1 MKKGELERG
10 TKKGCL
16 TVFLILWVVF
26 MVKVISILDLNF
38 GDMWDSLKAGDVA
51 GFAYLWLVIFFA
63 LLSCFVLWRIIPKG
77 YFRKK
82 QPKPAAAP
90 VDKWAVTIPTHEGA
104 VIVGNPFRGIFIAG
118 AAGSGKS
125 ESVAVPLLYEFI
137 RKGFSGIVY
146 DFKYP
151 ALDNDITAF
160 INATGSD
167 IGHFR
172 LNFNDPYRT
181 DFVNPI
187 KPEYVPNTSYAR
199 EYAVSIVANLTK
211 ESIKNPD
218 FWSRSATDVLTAC
231 IWYLREEHPEICDIP
246 HVLAMVGSNG
256 TALLNTL
263 QKNIITEQMVRS
275 VYDALQRGADN
286 QVSGVLGTLQGAVA
300 QINTP
305 EMMWV
310 FSRDGCP
317 LDLNNPAAPAVLTV
331 ATNPTTVQTL
341 SPLCSLVIT
350 VATKL
355 MNQPGKAPSF
365 VLLDEAPTIFVPNLE
380 TIPNTGRSNKIATV
394 LMCQDLA
401 QLADGYGDK
410 KADVLF
416 AACNSHF
423 YGRVASSKTAEVFS
437 RQFGKADTVFVTSSE
452 NKNTISPF
460 KTKGQSEGVQERDI
474 YRPSVFMELQ
484 VGEFIGR
491 TVESSTP
498 VFHDHFKQV
507 DSRHR
512 QPVRQQPERYVLSS
526 DVMGYYKQV
535 REDIK
540 RVLGQS

>member
-1 MKKGELERG
+1 MKRGELERG
-10 TKKGCL
+10 KKKGCL
-16 TVFLILWVVF
+16 LAFLIVWAVF
-26 MVKVISILDLNF
+26 MVKVISVLDLNF
-38 GDMWDSLKAGDVA
+38 GEIWDRMKSGDIT
-51 GFAYLWLVIFFA
+51 GFAYLWLVVF
-63 LLSCFVLWRIIPKG
+63 LVLVCCFVLWRIIPKG

-82 QPKPAAAP
+82 QPDTAAVP
-90 VDKWAVTIPTHEGA
+90 VDKWAVIIPTHEGA

-137 RKGFSGIVY
+137 RKGFSGVVY

-167 IGHFR
+167 LRHFR

-211 ESIKNPD
+211 ESISNPD

-365 VLLDEAPTIFVPNLE
+365 VLLDEAPTIFIPNLE

-437 RQFGKADTVFVTSSE
+437 RQFGKTDTVFVTSSE
-452 NKNTISPF
+452 NKNTVSPF

-491 TVESSTP
+491 TVESATP
-498 VFHDHFKQV
+498 VFHSHFKQV
-507 DSRHR
+507 DSRYR
-512 QPVRQQPERYVLSS
+512 QPVTGQPERFVLGS
-526 DVMGYYKQV
+526 DVMDYYKQV

-540 RVLGQS
+540 GILGQP

>member
-1 MKKGELERG
+1 MKKGELGRG
-10 TKKGCL
+10 KKKGCL
-16 TVFLILWVVF
+16 LAFLIVWAVFL
-26 MVKVISILDLNF
+26 VKVISVLDLHS
-38 GDMWDSLKAGDVA
+38 GDIWGRMKAGDIA
-51 GFAYLWLVIFFA
+51 GFAYLWLVVFLV
-63 LLSCFVLWRIIPKG
+63 LLCCLVLWRIVPKG

-82 QPKPAAAP
+82 KPDTAAVP

-125 ESVAVPLLYEFI
+125 ESVAVPLLLEFI
-137 RKGFSGIVY
+137 RKGFAGIVY
-146 DFKYP
+146 DFKFP

-167 IGHFR
+167 LRHFR
-172 LNFNDPYRT
+172 LNFSDPYRT

-310 FSRDGCP
+310 FSRPGCP
-317 LDLNNPAAPAVLTV
+317 LDVNNPDHPAILTV
-331 ATNPTTVQTL
+331 ATNPTTSQTL

-355 MNQPGKAPSF
+355 MNQPGKVPSF
-365 VLLDEAPTIFVPNLE
+365 VMLDEAPTVFIPNLE
-380 TIPNTGRSNKIATV
+380 VVPNTGRSNRIATV

-437 RQFGKADTVFVTSSE
+437 RQFGKTDTVFTTRSE
-452 NKNTISPF
+452 NKGAISPF
-460 KTKGQSEGVQERDI
+460 KSKGQSEGVQERDI
-474 YRPSVFMELQ
+474 YRPAVFMELE

-491 TVESSTP
+491 TVESATP
-498 VFHDHFKQV
+498 VFQGHFKQV
-507 DSRHR
+507 DSRCR
-512 QPVRQQPERYVLSS
+512 QPVTEQPERFVLGS
-526 DVMGYYKQV
+526 DVMDYYKQV
-535 REDIK
+535 REDI
-540 RVLGQS
+540 RSVLGQS

>member
-1 MKKGELERG
+1 MKKGELSRKK
-10 TKKGCL
+10 KKGCL
-16 TVFLILWVVF
+16 TVLLVVWVVF
-26 MVKVISILDLNF
+26 MVKVIVILNPSF
-38 GDMWDSLKAGDVA
+38 PQVWHMIHAGEIA
-51 GFAYLWLVIFFA
+51 GFVYLWLVVFLV
-63 LLSCFVLWRIIPKG
+63 LLCGFILWRIMPKG

-82 QPKPAAAP
+82 KPDTSTMRGGNWP
-90 VDKWAVTIPTHEGA
+90 VSLLTHERP
-104 VIVGNPFRGIFIAG
+104 VIVGNPFRGIFVAG

-125 ESVAVPLLYEFI
+125 ESIAVPLLFEFI
-137 RKGFSGIVY
+137 RKGFAGVVY

-151 ALDNDITAF
+151 ALDNDIRAF
-160 INATGSD
+160 LKATGSD
-167 IGHFR
+167 SRHFC
-172 LNFNDPYRT
+172 LNFNNPYQT

-199 EYAVSIVANLTK
+199 EYAVSIVSNLTK

-231 IWYLREEHPEICDIP
+231 IWYLREEHPDMCDIP

-275 VYDALQRGADN
+275 VYDAMQRGADN
-286 QVSGVLGTLQGAVA
+286 QVSGVLGSLQGAVA

-317 LDLNNPAAPAVLTV
+317 LDVNNPEAPAILTV

-350 VATKL
+350 VASKL
-355 MNQPGKAPSF
+355 MNQPNKIPSF
-365 VLLDEAPTIFVPNLE
+365 VMLDEAPTVFIPNLE
-380 TIPNTGRSNKIATV
+380 VLPNTGRSNKIATV

-401 QLADGYGDK
+401 QLSDGYGDK

-437 RQFGKADTVFVTSSE
+437 RQFGKTDTVFVTSSE

-460 KTKGQSEGVQERDI
+460 KTTGQSEGVQERDI
-474 YRPSVFMELQ
+474 YRPAVFMELQ

-491 TVESSTP
+491 AVESSTP
-498 VFHDHFKQV
+498 VFHCRFRQV
-507 DSRHR
+507 DNRYRLTVPAEPKRFTSNADIIEYYRK
-512 QPVRQQPERYVLSS
+512 VR
-526 DVMGYYKQV
+526 D
-535 REDIK
+535 DI
-540 RVLGQS
+540 RGILGQS

>member
-1 MKKGELERG
+1 MKKGELEKKK
-10 TKKGCL
+10 KKGCL
-16 TVFLILWVVF
+16 TVFLIVWVVF
-26 MVKVISILDLNF
+26 MVKVIAVLNLDF
-38 GDMWDSLKAGDVA
+38 GGIWDKVRAGDIT
-51 GFAYLWLVIFFA
+51 GFAYLWLVVFFV

-82 QPKPAAAP
+82 QPDTAAGQ
-90 VDKWAVTIPTHEGA
+90 VNKWAVTIPTHEGE
-104 VIVGNPFRGIFIAG
+104 VVVGNPFRGVFIAG

-137 RKGFSGIVY
+137 RKRFAGIVY
-146 DFKYP
+146 DFKFP

-167 IGHFR
+167 LRHFR
-172 LNFNDPYRT
+172 LNFSNPHRT

-231 IWYLREEHPEICDIP
+231 IWYLREEHPHMCDIP

-305 EMMWV
+305 DMMWV
-310 FSRDGCP
+310 FSRDGFP
-317 LDLNNPAAPAVLTV
+317 LDVNNPEAPAILTV

-365 VLLDEAPTIFVPNLE
+365 VMLDEAPTVFVPNLE

-401 QLADGYGDK
+401 QLSDGYGDK

-437 RQFGKADTVFVTSSE
+437 RQFGKTDTVFVTSSE

-498 VFHDHFKQV
+498 VFHSHFKQV
-507 DSRHR
+507 DNRHR
-512 QPVRQQPERYVLSS
+512 QPAREQPERFVSS
-526 DVMGYYKQV
+526 ADIMDYYKQV

-540 RVLGQS
+540 GILG

>member
-10 TKKGCL
+10 RKKGCL

-51 GFAYLWLVIFFA
+51 GFAYLWLVLFFV
-63 LLSCFVLWRIIPKG
+63 LLSCFVLWRIIPKD

-82 QPKPAAAP
+82 QPKPAATP